1 MSDGDPTASGR
12 PRRHARTRAP
22 RLAGLLVVVT
32 AVLVVVRL
40 GVGSV
45 DPPVV
50 GLVEGELAPC
60 PPTDNC
66 VESRATDPRH
76 AIDPLRCGG
85 DLSEV
90 IEVTRET
97 LPRVRL
103 VEHTGDHA
111 HLEVRSRIV
120 GFVDDLEFQVV
131 GDIVHVRSASRLG
144 NSDLGVNRDRV
155 EVLRD
160 ALPRAGVCG

>member
-12 PRRHARTRAP
+12 PRWRGQTRAS
-22 RLAGLLVVVT
+22 RLAGALVLLPV
-32 AVLVVVRL
+32 VLVIVRL

-50 GLVEGELAPC
+50 GLVDGELAPC
-60 PPTDNC
+60 PTTDNC

-76 AIDPLRCGG
+76 AIEPLRCGG
-85 DLSEV
+85 DLPAV
-90 IEVTRET
+90 IELTQEA

-103 VEHTGDHA
+103 IEHIGDHA

-120 GFVDDLEFQVV
+120 GFVDDLELQAV
-131 GDIVHVRSASRLG
+131 GDTVHVRSASRLG
-144 NSDLGVNRDRV
+144 NSDLGVNRDRI

-160 ALPRAGVCG
+160 ALQRAGVCE